1 MRSKRLVS
9 GKGTFGPRRRWEG
22 GENLGVGRG
31 QWKSLQRDSKETWL
45 SDPGSDSRF
54 WKWILSLRFLTY
66 KIASVDNFMSSSFQH
81 LRFYWFPI
89 VPTHD
94 QESSFW
100 FSFQVPGLC

>member
-1 MRSKRLVS
+1 MVRVLLGLGGDGKVVKISGWGGGNGSHCRGTLKR
-9 GKGTFGPRRRWEG
+9 P
-22 GENLGVGRG
+22 
-31 QWKSLQRDSKETWL
+31 WL

-89 VPTHD
+89 VTTHD